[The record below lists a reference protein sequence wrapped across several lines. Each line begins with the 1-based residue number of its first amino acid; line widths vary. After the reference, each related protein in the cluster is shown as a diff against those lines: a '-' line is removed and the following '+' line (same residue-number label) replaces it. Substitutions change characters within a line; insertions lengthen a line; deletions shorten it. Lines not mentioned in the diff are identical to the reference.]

1 MGRCGQAMRE
11 PSRRIIMLVT
21 AGETAEADTVC
32 GNAAAECYR
41 PDAPNFNNRSAL
53 CVTIAEQIGGHTLD
67 WWLDGSA
74 DRMCGGVVGQQRHA
88 SAMRTRV
95 LLVQPRSGSI
105 PDRTFESIVQSI
117 TQWRLTC

>member
-1 MGRCGQAMRE
+1 MRRCDRDKPAMRRAKCRATTVKVRMWLTLIGRCGQAMRE
-11 PSRRIIMLVT
+11 PGRRIIMLVT

-74 DRMCGGVVGQQRHA
+74 DRLCGGVVGHQRHA
-88 SAMRTRV
+88 SAV
-95 LLVQPRSGSI
+95 G
-105 PDRTFESIVQSI
+105 
-117 TQWRLTC
+117 